1 MPVLWKLVGTL
12 LRFVAPTVPEII
24 ATVKTL
30 KKEQQQEKTQLDDA
44 ATRVLELEKQLAT
57 QLQLIE
63 QLTNQ
68 IVKLRRVLAWTTW
81 TGLFALV
88 LALIALG
95 VVFLK

>member
-1 MPVLWKLVGTL
+1 MPIPWRLLGAL

-24 ATVKTL
+24 ATVKAL
-30 KKEQQQEKTQLDDA
+30 KKEEQRERLQVDDTA
-44 ATRVLELEKQLAT
+44 LRLQELEQRLAA

-68 IVKLRRVLAWTTW
+68 TVKLEKALAWTTW
-81 TGLFALV
+81 SALFGLV

-95 VVFLK
+95 VVFLR